1 MSKPYGVFIGR
12 FQPFHKGHEA
22 IINEIIERGYEPVVI
37 IGSCQESGTEKNPY
51 SYETRKTKISKV
63 FPSIRILYSED
74 KPTDEEWTKDIRS
87 KLYHSY
93 GVSMAVSTNVDKFF
107 YYDKPEDRN
116 PEGIHYI
123 PSCFGKDNCIELKD
137 KRFDISATQVRHALD
152 HLHDSTIETIYGTS
166 KENKFLKIKENQGY
180 YYAERLGVDSVAF
193 ILYDIDTDLY
203 GLINEYKPPINRFM
217 VTAFGGSIDKSHGLI
232 NIVQEEVLEE
242 AGYEV
247 KHRDI
252 TFVDSC
258 FVSTQMNQ
266 FCYLYLVNVSKDNYK
281 GRQPQTKWEESASVV
296 WLPEEAVLKIEDWK
310 AKVIL
315 RQ

>member
-1 MSKPYGVFIGR
+1 MGLFMTKPYGIFIGR

-22 IINEIIERGYEPVVI
+22 IINEIIDRGYEPVVI
-37 IGSCQESGTEKNPY
+37 IGSAQECGTEKNPY
-51 SYETRKTKISKV
+51 SICTRINKLHNV
-63 FPSIRILYSED
+63 FPDMGVFAIED
-74 KPTDEEWTKDIRS
+74 YPTDQAWIE
-87 KLYHSY
+87 
-93 GVSMAVSTNVDKFF
+93 AVVETLRWDNIDNYKFF
-107 YYDKPEDRN
+107 YYDKPEDRDS
-116 PEGIHYI
+116 EGMHYI
-123 PSCFGKDNCIELKD
+123 PKCFGKENCIELTNK
-137 KRFDISATQVRHALD
+137 KFDISATQIRHALD
-152 HLHDSTIETIYGTS
+152 HLHDSSIETIYGTS